1 MVFFLAVE
9 RREEGSTESGR
20 GTWVAGRVV
29 FFQVGLRDIFER
41 KESEGKEGSI
51 VWSRDL

>member
-1 MVFFLAVE
+1 MAEKSGVSRVGRALVWLFLAVE

-29 FFQVGLRDIFER
+29 FFRLV
-41 KESEGKEGSI
+41 
-51 VWSRDL
+51 